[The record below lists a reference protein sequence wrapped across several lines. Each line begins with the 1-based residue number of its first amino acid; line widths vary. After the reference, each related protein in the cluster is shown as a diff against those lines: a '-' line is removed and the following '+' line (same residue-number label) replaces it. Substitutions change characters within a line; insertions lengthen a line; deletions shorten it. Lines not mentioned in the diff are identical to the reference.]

1 MRISIFHLTFIPGPN
16 VKRDF
21 VMSAGTRTAVMAAQ
35 FRDGKP
41 DMLLLYRV
49 QACWVFFSPPLSF
62 TTYGS
67 RDSASCVF
75 RTIGR
80 MLSQP
85 VHPPPLSISS
95 QNPYCVMLIN
105 KWKKKEGGV
114 LEQIRRQV
122 AFITNV
128 GNTQE
133 NHKRRTWAI
142 EFPDR
147 ENSKKQPKQCGIILT
162 TREFLP
168 Q

>member
-1 MRISIFHLTFIPGPN
+1 MRISILHLTFIPGPN

-21 VMSAGTRTAVMAAQ
+21 VMSAGTRKAVMAAQ
-35 FRDGKP
+35 FRWQARHVIIVSCSS
-41 DMLLLYRV
+41 LLGFFPPVIHDLRV
-49 QACWVFFSPPLSF
+49 TRLCQLCFSS
-62 TTYGS
+62 
-67 RDSASCVF
+67 
-75 RTIGR
+75 IGR

-85 VHPPPLSISS
+85 VHPPPSLSLHKTPIVSCLLT
-95 QNPYCVMLIN
+95 NG
-105 KWKKKEGGV
+105 KRKRGV

-147 ENSKKQPKQCGIILT
+147 ENSKKT
-162 TREFLP
+162 TKTVWDYSHNSEFLP